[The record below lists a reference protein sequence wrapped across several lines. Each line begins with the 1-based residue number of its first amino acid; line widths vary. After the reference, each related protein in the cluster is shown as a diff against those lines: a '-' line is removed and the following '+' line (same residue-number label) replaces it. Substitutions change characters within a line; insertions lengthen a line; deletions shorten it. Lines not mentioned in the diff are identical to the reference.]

1 MRSALSPCRTG
12 DKNHAPVEV
21 AHHNT
26 NLFLPGPS
34 FLTQDEES
42 SGIIDLSGILGKGYY
57 LADVQAHYAIN
68 AANPHG
74 FTNPN
79 ELVEGGQLLVINTN
93 ASSARVADGVL
104 VVDGTINDD
113 TISVEKHGNSFA
125 VLVNGEQIGEFSRQE
140 VGSIQIN
147 GYNGDDVID
156 LSKNLTIS
164 AIVLGGQGNDT
175 IFGSN
180 GSNEL
185 HGGDGDDTLY
195 GGNGDDSL
203 FGDAGNDYLHGGNGV
218 DALFGGLGNDWL
230 YGDNGKDSLDGGDD
244 EDWLFGGNGTD
255 SLLNGEHNVQ

>member
-1 MRSALSPCRTG
+1 MLCVPVLFEIGDFISALRGQEGIAARALEFTILAAARTS
-12 DKNHAPVEV
+12 EV
-21 AHHNT
+21 TGA
-26 NLFLPGPS
+26 
-34 FLTQDEES
+34 
-42 SGIIDLSGILGKGYY
+42 KW
-57 LADVQAHYAIN
+57 
-68 AANPHG
+68 
-74 FTNPN
+74 
-79 ELVEGGQLLVINTN
+79 
-93 ASSARVADGVL
+93 
-104 VVDGTINDD
+104 
-113 TISVEKHGNSFA
+113 
-125 VLVNGEQIGEFSRQE
+125 GE
-140 VGSIQIN
+140 
-147 GYNGDDVID
+147 ID